1 MKGLFNSIGIVM
13 ILGQLEVVKSAAVFD
28 AALVSSWD
36 TCTCFP
42 CEGISLALKNVVV
55 CRCV

>member
-1 MKGLFNSIGIVM
+1 MKGLSNSVGIVM
-13 ILGQLEVVKSAAVFD
+13 IQGELEVVKGAFFD

-36 TCTCFP
+36 TCTCLP